1 MLEENFWNKNLSE
14 FNQEEWEALCD
25 RCGKCC
31 LIKLED
37 IDTNAVYYTN
47 VSCKL
52 LCEKTAQCKKYE
64 NRKKIVKD
72 CTVLDYQN
80 LQKINWLPDTCS
92 YRLVNEGKD
101 LPNWHYL
108 KCGNFDLMK
117 KNKICVRNRVTS
129 EKKIDINNIHDHLTN
144 WD

>member
-14 FNQEEWEALCD
+14 FNEEEWEALCD

-31 LIKLED
+31 LIKLENL
-37 IDTNAVYYTN
+37 DTNEVYYTN

-52 LCEKTAQCKKYE
+52 LCEKTAQCKNYG

-72 CTVLDYQN
+72 CTILDYQN
-80 LQKINWLPDTCS
+80 LHEINWLPDTCS
-92 YRLVNEGKD
+92 YRLINEGKD

-108 KCGNFDLMK
+108 KYGNFDLMK
-117 KNKICVRNRVTS
+117 KNKICVRNRVTN
-129 EKKIDINNIHDHLTN
+129 EKKIDIKNIHNHLTN